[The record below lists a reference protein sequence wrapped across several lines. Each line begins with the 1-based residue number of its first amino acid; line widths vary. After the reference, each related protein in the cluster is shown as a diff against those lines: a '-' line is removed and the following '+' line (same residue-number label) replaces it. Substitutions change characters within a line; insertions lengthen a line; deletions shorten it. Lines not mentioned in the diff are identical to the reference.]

1 VLSDDGNDFVV
12 NELPRRLPHQFFF
25 VVQLR
30 IKIYEI
36 DAAVS
41 RHACLLVSGGRK
53 AADAQSPAL
62 TRHWPRVALYWSERA
77 GQNSAIFAG
86 EPYMIRYVIT
96 VFVIALALGA
106 STSLHASP
114 PIGAAVQTWS
124 YDPKTNSVI
133 LKVVNTS
140 QKDITAFN
148 IAITETLADGRVDK
162 HEMLEDLIG
171 KVLLANE
178 LQGDHSRGAESF
190 RKLYGDGAFHPG
202 EVHDEIV
209 GVQPGFQ
216 KIEAVVDVV
225 TYIDGTAEA
234 TNTDALGRIVDER
247 EATVA
252 SLKIITETIQTALA
266 DPNDTD
272 PSVTAA
278 KKIQDRATIWKA
290 QQHTKIELEP
300 VLLESIADELKTV
313 SSRNT
318 NKRDALKEI
327 VNREEARMSVLAVH
341 AALVKTG
348 GPQ

>member
-1 VLSDDGNDFVV
+1 
-12 NELPRRLPHQFFF
+12 
-25 VVQLR
+25 
-30 IKIYEI
+30 
-36 DAAVS
+36 
-41 RHACLLVSGGRK
+41 
-53 AADAQSPAL
+53 
-62 TRHWPRVALYWSERA
+62 
-77 GQNSAIFAG
+77 
-86 EPYMIRYVIT
+86 MIRYVIT

-106 STSLHASP
+106 STSLLASP
-114 PIGAAVQTWS
+114 PIGAVVQTWN

-171 KVLLANE
+171 KVVLAKE
-178 LQGDHSRGAESF
+178 LEGDHSRGAESF

-225 TYIDGTAEA
+225 TYVDGTAEA
-234 TNTDALGRIVDER
+234 TNNDALGRIVDER
-247 EATVA
+247 QATVA
-252 SLKIITETIQTALA
+252 SQKIITEIIQTALA
-266 DPNDTD
+266 DPNDSD
-272 PSVTAA
+272 PSATAA
-278 KKIQDRATIWKA
+278 NKIQDRTSVWKA
-290 QQHTKIELEP
+290 QKHTKLDLDT
-300 VLLESIADELKTV
+300 VRLESMADEIKIV
-313 SSRNT
+313 SSRSV
-318 NKRDALKEI
+318 NKRDALKQLL
-327 VNREEARMSVLAVH
+327 NREEGRLSLLSIH